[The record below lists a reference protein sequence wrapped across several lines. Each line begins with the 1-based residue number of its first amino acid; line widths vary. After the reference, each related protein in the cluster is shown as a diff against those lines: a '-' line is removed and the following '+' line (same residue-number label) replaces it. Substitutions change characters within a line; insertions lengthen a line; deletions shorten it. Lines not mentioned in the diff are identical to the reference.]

1 MNEISFDNIQLKHPF
16 TMMVVGP
23 TMCGKT
29 EWVSKLITHRNRM
42 IYPSPEKVVWSYKT
56 WQSAY
61 TRLSNNENV
70 TFIQGMEINFTDN
83 KIPTLVIIDD
93 QMSDV
98 NEKVVDWF
106 TRGCHHDN
114 ISLIFITQN
123 LFFPDKKF
131 RTASLNCHYL
141 LLFRNPR
148 DNYQIRHL
156 ARQMYPGKKNKCM
169 VEAFEDATT
178 QNTYGYLLVD
188 LKPCTPDTLRL
199 RTNILPMEG
208 LKIQDST
215 DQEGLT
221 QCYGI

>member
-1 MNEISFDNIQLKHPF
+1 MKEILPIDVQLKHPF

-29 EWVSKLITHRNRM
+29 EWVSKLIEHKASL
-42 IYPSPEKVVWSYKT
+42 IYPPPVRVVWSYKT

-61 TRLSNNENV
+61 YRLSNIHNV
-70 TFIQGMEINFTDN
+70 TFIQGMEINFTEN
-83 KIPTLVIIDD
+83 KTPTLLIIDD

-98 NEKVVDWF
+98 NDKVVDWF

-114 ISLIFITQN
+114 ISLIFIAQN

-141 LLFRNPR
+141 QIFKNPR

-156 ARQMYPGKKNKCM
+156 ARQMFPGKRSKLM
-169 VEAFEDATT
+169 IDAFEDATT
-178 QNTYGYLLVD
+178 QNYGYLLVD
-188 LKPCTPDTLRL
+188 LKPSTPDSLRL
-199 RTNILPMEG
+199 RTNILPTEG
-208 LKIQDST
+208 FKMIGCND
-215 DQEGLT
+215 GLT